1 MGNRPIEELP
11 IDEGRQLAQTLALLD
26 GEPDPVAAVYDRVL
40 ETETQA
46 VPVRVYRSRNDID
59 SMPMVVWFHAGGGVI
74 GDLDSA
80 DRTCRRLANR
90 TGALVL
96 SVDYRRAP
104 EHRFPAAVEDC
115 WAATRWLVAH
125 AAELGG
131 DPERV
136 AVAGDSM
143 GGTFAAVVA
152 QLAAHS
158 GDIVLRHQVLVYPFT
173 DLTLSHPSIDEFAD
187 GYLLTR

>member
-1 MGNRPIEELP
+1 M
-11 IDEGRQLAQTLALLD
+11 LALLD
-26 GEPDPVAAVYDRVL
+26 GQPDPVAAVYDRVL

-90 TGALVL
+90 TEAVVV

-104 EHRFPAAVEDC
+104 EHRFPAAVDDC
-115 WAATRWLVAH
+115 WAATRWLAQH
-125 AAELGG
+125 GG
-131 DPERV
+131 GIDGEPNPI
-136 AVAGDSM
+136 AVGGDSM
-143 GGTFAAVVA
+143 GGNFAAVVA
-152 QLAAHS
+152 QLAATTPQ
-158 GDIVLRHQVLVYPFT
+158 VALRHPLLVYPFPH
-173 DLTLSHPSIDEFAD
+173 LTLAHESVDTY
-187 GYLLTR
+187 G